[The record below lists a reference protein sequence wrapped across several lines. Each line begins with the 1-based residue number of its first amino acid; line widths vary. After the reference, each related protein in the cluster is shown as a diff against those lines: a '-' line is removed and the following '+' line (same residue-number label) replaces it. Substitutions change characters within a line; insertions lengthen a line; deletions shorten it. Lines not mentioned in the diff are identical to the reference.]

1 MASCQGSTVV
11 ALCRVAGSSPGPA
24 DVTKIGL
31 AERPLERLANN
42 SCTSG
47 QKTVSEQRKRR
58 LRGQEVNW
66 AESRLKRCRD
76 CGRVAVTLSGS
87 VAVRESAGVVGF
99 AGLATCGSVWA
110 CGVCNAKIMARRQ
123 LEIGAAVEQ
132 WEEQGGTVAFGTQTM
147 RHWSGHRL
155 EDLWECL
162 SKAWAKVTTGRNWML
177 NKKRYGI
184 AGWLR
189 VVEVTFGANG
199 WHVHV
204 HYLLFLEASTVPR
217 ELDALK
223 RSMFTRWSSSL
234 KALGLPA
241 PLIRSQDL
249 RVLDGPADEQLAE
262 YFTKAVHS
270 AKRIGLELTSSQS
283 KTARGVHKTRSVWDF
298 LDDVLDLGDAD
309 ALERWHE
316 WQQGSKGRRQLT
328 WSKGLRERLG
338 LRFEK
343 SDEDVAAEELG
354 SKADDLVI
362 ITAAGWRTVVTC
374 RLRVQILE
382 SVYHQGFAGLRTL
395 LDALGVEYEF
405 IGERAA

>member
-1 MASCQGSTVV
+1 
-11 ALCRVAGSSPGPA
+11 
-24 DVTKIGL
+24 
-31 AERPLERLANN
+31 
-42 SCTSG
+42 
-47 QKTVSEQRKRR
+47 
-58 LRGQEVNW
+58 
-66 AESRLKRCRD
+66 
-76 CGRVAVTLSGS
+76 
-87 VAVRESAGVVGF
+87 VVGF
-99 AGLATCGSVWA
+99 AGLATCGSVWG
-110 CGVCNAKIMARRQ
+110 CSVCNAKIMARRQ
-123 LEIGAAVEQ
+123 LEIGAAVEI
-132 WEEQGGTVAFGTQTM
+132 WEERGGSVAFGTQTM

-162 SKAWAKVTTGRNWML
+162 SKAWQRVIGGKAWKTAKR
-177 NKKRYGI
+177 RHGI

-189 VVEVTFGANG
+189 VVEVTFGVNG

-204 HYLLFLEASTVPR
+204 HYLLFLEASSVPR

-223 RSMFTRWSSSL
+223 WSMFKRWSSSL
-234 KALGLPA
+234 KAQGLPA
-241 PLIRSQDL
+241 PLIGSQDL
-249 RVLDGPADEQLAE
+249 RVLDGPADEALAE

-270 AKRIGLELTSSQS
+270 ARRIGLELTSSQS

-316 WQQGSKGRRQLT
+316 WQAGSKGRRQLT
-328 WSKGLRERLG
+328 WSKDLREQLG

-354 SKADDLVI
+354 TKADDLVI
-362 ITAAGWRTVVTC
+362 ISAAGWRTVIAG

-382 SVYHQGFAGLRTL
+382 SVYRQGFSGLRAL
-395 LDALGVEYEF
+395 LDVLGVEYEF

>member
-1 MASCQGSTVV
+1 
-11 ALCRVAGSSPGPA
+11 
-24 DVTKIGL
+24 VTTAGL
-31 AERPLERLANN
+31 AERPLESIANN
-42 SCTSG
+42 FSPYDP
-47 QKTVSEQRKRR
+47 KTVSEQRKRR

-76 CGRVAVTLSGS
+76 CGRVAITSGGS

-132 WEEQGGTVAFGTQTM
+132 WEEQGGSVAFGTQTM

-155 EDLWECL
+155 EDLWACL
-162 SKAWAKVTTGRNWML
+162 SKAWQRVIGGKAWKTA
-177 NKKRYGI
+177 KKRYGI

-189 VVEVTFGANG
+189 VVEVTFGLNG

-204 HYLLFLEASTVPR
+204 HYLLFLESVTVATD
-217 ELDALK
+217 LDALK
-223 RSMFTRWSSSL
+223 RSMFGRWSSALRS
-234 KALGLPA
+234 LGLPA
-241 PLIRSQDL
+241 PLLNSQDL
-249 RVLDGPADEQLAE
+249 RVLDGPADEALAG

-270 AKRIGLELTSSQS
+270 AKRIGLELTSSQT

-309 ALERWHE
+309 ALQHWHE
-316 WQQGSKGRRQLT
+316 WQRGSKGRRQLT
-328 WSKGLRERLG
+328 WSKGLRELLG
-338 LRFEK
+338 LRYEK

-354 SKADDLVI
+354 SKVDDLVI
-362 ITAAGWRTVVTC
+362 ITAAGWRTVIAC

-382 SVYHQGFAGLRTL
+382 SVYRQGFTGLRAL
-395 LDALGVEYEF
+395 LDTMGVEYEL